1 MSEANALIRLNEN
14 EMKIIIELLGAN
26 ESITKDRGVS
36 YLKKDFKSIYKD
48 FSQQK
53 EKVMMERANGAIGPV
68 CFDCD

>member
-1 MSEANALIRLNEN
+1 MSEANALIRLNED

-26 ESITKDRGVS
+26 ESVTKDRGVS
-36 YLKKDFKSIYKD
+36 HLKKDFQSIYTD

-53 EKVMMERANGAIGPV
+53 ERVMMEGANGAIGPV